1 MSAKETE
8 KIGVDD
14 FLVQYGVEAF
24 LELERH
30 EVPNGV
36 VFPNW
41 VMTGAAGEFAKVY
54 GDYMET
60 PPQFLYMGHL
70 TLLGHI
76 FSDKITLESELAPQP
91 RMYTAFVGES
101 GDTRKSTAI
110 KEVLKLFKEVVYEK
124 DINAVFGV
132 GSAEGLAKA
141 FTADN
146 NRVILI
152 LDELKTF
159 VQKCKTEASILLP
172 CVNTLFESNYFH
184 SKTKNN
190 DIKIDNA
197 QLCLLGASTLDT
209 FSNMF
214 SPQFM
219 DIGFINRLF
228 LVVGEGER
236 KYAIPPIIPDN
247 IKNPLRNQIR
257 EIVQKVGSYH
267 QKPYQFPI
275 DKPALELFK
284 EWYLDQESSVF
295 SRRLDTYGHRLMP
308 LLAVND
314 GKDRIDLATVRKVV
328 ALLLYQLEIRKQVDP
343 IDADNAI
350 ARLEIRIRREVYASK
365 VISKRDLERKLNKS
379 KAGVWTWQ
387 TAIKNLMGDR
397 VIKFDAKSQKYYV
410 WN

>member
-141 FTADN
+141 FT
-146 NRVILI
+146 
-152 LDELKTF
+152 
-159 VQKCKTEASILLP
+159 
-172 CVNTLFESNYFH
+172 
-184 SKTKNN
+184 
-190 DIKIDNA
+190 
-197 QLCLLGASTLDT
+197 
-209 FSNMF
+209 
-214 SPQFM
+214 
-219 DIGFINRLF
+219 
-228 LVVGEGER
+228 
-236 KYAIPPIIPDN
+236 
-247 IKNPLRNQIR
+247 
-257 EIVQKVGSYH
+257 
-267 QKPYQFPI
+267 
-275 DKPALELFK
+275 
-284 EWYLDQESSVF
+284 
-295 SRRLDTYGHRLMP
+295 
-308 LLAVND
+308 
-314 GKDRIDLATVRKVV
+314 
-328 ALLLYQLEIRKQVDP
+328 
-343 IDADNAI
+343 
-350 ARLEIRIRREVYASK
+350 
-365 VISKRDLERKLNKS
+365 
-379 KAGVWTWQ
+379 
-387 TAIKNLMGDR
+387 
-397 VIKFDAKSQKYYV
+397 
-410 WN
+410 